1 MHALV
6 KRPLIGNLYLVFGH
20 SSLPAARNRPYYE
33 TFAMSRAPSMA
44 IRKVAGLGGAV
55 LLNFGVETCA
65 HLVGAEDK

>member
-1 MHALV
+1 
-6 KRPLIGNLYLVFGH
+6 
-20 SSLPAARNRPYYE
+20 
-33 TFAMSRAPSMA
+33 MA